1 MNLSASIQA
10 FGLSICNAVT
20 ASPLLKVG
28 PLEIQV
34 SPFCIEYRGKF
45 SLLVTRWRYEPF
57 SFKFDTYRNDPY
69 ECGVV
74 FMGLRW
80 NLWTGRYVR
89 HEEASKSS
97 SQGINKY

>member
-1 MNLSASIQA
+1 MNIAASVHGI
-10 FGLSICNAVT
+10 GLSIHNAVT

-34 SPFCIEYRGKF
+34 SPFCIEYRHKF
-45 SLLVTRWRYEPF
+45 SLLVTRWRYAPF

-69 ECGVV
+69 ECGAI
-74 FMGLRW
+74 FLGLQW

-89 HEEASKSS
+89 PEEASKSTS
-97 SQGINKY
+97 